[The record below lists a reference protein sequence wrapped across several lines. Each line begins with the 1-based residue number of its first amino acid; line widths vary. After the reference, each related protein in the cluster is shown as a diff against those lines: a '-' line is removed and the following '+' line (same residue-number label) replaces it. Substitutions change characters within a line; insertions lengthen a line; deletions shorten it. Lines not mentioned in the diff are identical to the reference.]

1 MDEKEH
7 SRFRICIEEEDRP
20 ETGSLDKVLEK
31 KIKKARSPVPYVAIA
46 LFCILG
52 GLIGFGYFDLKKRFD
67 RMNTTG
73 AVEFDSLSKKLE
85 QTLISHSENKQAI
98 RGTLSEKFT
107 SIGKKI
113 NDLRETLQVV
123 EKKMSALETAKPDK
137 KEIEGEF
144 AKMNQAVSLVQKE
157 LATATREISA
167 NIKKSDLELAKMAG
181 NIGKMNNGM
190 GQIHSS
196 LDNLSSQK
204 VDKRILDIQFNGEL
218 RSYRLA
224 LKEAITKMDA
234 KIQAVENKL
243 ESLEKGVG
251 HTGQK
256 PSVRQAGL
264 PDTSPAKPGKIVE
277 QDIKD

>member
-20 ETGSLDKVLEK
+20 ETGSLDKVVEK
-31 KIKKARSPVPYVAIA
+31 KEKKAGSHVPYVTIA
-46 LFCILG
+46 LFCLLG
-52 GLIGFGYFDLKKRFD
+52 GLLGFGYFDLKKRFD
-67 RMNTTG
+67 RMNSTG
-73 AVEFDSLSKKLE
+73 TMEFDSLSKKLE
-85 QTLISHSENKQAI
+85 QTVVSHSEDQQAI

-123 EKKMSALETAKPDK
+123 EKKMSTLEAAKPDK
-137 KEIEGEF
+137 KEREGEF
-144 AKMNQAVSLVQKE
+144 AKMNQAVSSVQKE
-157 LATATREISA
+157 LAAVTSEIST

-181 NIGKMNNGM
+181 SIGKMNTAM
-190 GQIHSS
+190 GQIQGK

-204 VDKRILDIQFNGEL
+204 VDKRILDIQLKSEL

-224 LKEAITKMDA
+224 LSEAITKMEA

-251 HTGQK
+251 HMGQK
-256 PSVRQAGL
+256 PSGRQAGL